1 MGDETESRHAQ
12 TLQISTCYRR
22 KETKRVPVRSSKS
35 LALSGNPI
43 WYNGVQQAG
52 SHQRRTESCVDLHQ
66 PHLARLHSSDS
77 FQHFNSIFTKRGDR
91 EAPRAC
97 LRREHSEAHGDV
109 LPCRCNLNQS
119 VLSGSAHRLT
129 RCRCC
134 MEAPTKSSSRPPR
147 CCPAFVRCPPPHSA
161 PRAPQSI
168 DNRGVTAS
176 SREWA
181 AAAGQLNTIQAL
193 IN

>member
-1 MGDETESRHAQ
+1 MGAETESRHAQ

-52 SHQRRTESCVDLHQ
+52 SRQRRTESCVDLHQ

-109 LPCRCNLNQS
+109 LPRRCNLNQS
-119 VLSGSAHRLT
+119 VHPGSAHRLT

-134 MEAPTKSSSRPPR
+134 MEAPTKKQLQAASLLPCLCSL
-147 CCPAFVRCPPPHSA
+147 PPPHSA

-168 DNRGVTAS
+168 DNRGVTAL